1 MQQHTDSYFITGI
14 GTDVGKTVAAAIVVK
29 ALDADYW
36 KPVQCGDLDHTDSM
50 KVQRLTGCTVHP
62 EAYRLQAPMSP
73 HAAAE
78 AEGVEIEL
86 GRFRLPDTA
95 RPLVVEGAGGIMVPL
110 NAARTILD
118 LMERL
123 NLPVMVVSRHY
134 LGSINHTLMTLE
146 VLKQRGITVAG
157 ILFNG
162 DPHPTTESVI
172 EQMSGVPVIGRI
184 PHLSEVSPTAIEA
197 AADTLR
203 SSLLR
208 AL

>member
-1 MQQHTDSYFITGI
+1 
-14 GTDVGKTVAAAIVVK
+14 
-29 ALDADYW
+29 
-36 KPVQCGDLDHTDSM
+36 
-50 KVQRLTGCTVHP
+50 
-62 EAYRLQAPMSP
+62 
-73 HAAAE
+73 
-78 AEGVEIEL
+78 
-86 GRFRLPDTA
+86 
-95 RPLVVEGAGGIMVPL
+95 MVPL